1 MNRDRILIKPKR
13 AKLNSYNLDGPI
25 EQANHV
31 EESGSY
37 LLGNDY
43 RTVVEVWPSL
53 SFNVPIFNCADY
65 VALVESAQH
74 DFDLVVGLGLG
85 ISHQEIDS
93 TPHRLTMFATDDF

>member
-1 MNRDRILIKPKR
+1 
-13 AKLNSYNLDGPI
+13 
-25 EQANHV
+25 
-31 EESGSY
+31 
-37 LLGNDY
+37 
-43 RTVVEVWPSL
+43 
-53 SFNVPIFNCADY
+53 